1 MQTIVVPLGERTY
14 SIHIGSGL
22 LTKPEL
28 LLSNLVRPRVA
39 IVSNQCVAALY
50 LNKLTTTLESAGVRV
65 LPIILPDGE
74 RHKNLETLNQI
85 FGALL
90 ADRCDRK
97 TTIIALGGGVVGDL
111 AGFAAA
117 TYQRGIPF
125 VQVPT
130 TLLAQVDSSVG
141 GKTGVNHPLGKNMIG
156 AFYQPQVVIADT
168 DTLST
173 LPTREFSAG
182 LAEVI
187 KYGLIRDLPFLE
199 WLEQQMDGLMARDP
213 VALVEAIARS
223 CTNKAAIV
231 GQDERDAGVRALLNF
246 GHTFGHAIEAAMGY
260 GTWLHGEAVAAG
272 MVLAA
277 RLSARLGYLDRADVQ
292 RIASLL
298 RRAKLPTEAPEISV
312 DRFIE
317 LMAVDKK
324 VDSGKINFVLLRQP
338 GDAFVTGDVPELLL
352 RGVLAGQA
360 ATHA

>member
-1 MQTIVVPLGERTY
+1 MQTIVVALGERSY
-14 SIHIGSGL
+14 PIHIGNAL
-22 LTKPEL
+22 LAQPEL
-28 LLSNLVRPRVA
+28 LLSHLVRPRVA

-50 LNKLTTTLESAGVRV
+50 LKKFTTTLESVGIRV
-65 LPIILPDGE
+65 VPIILPDGE
-74 RHKNLETLNQI
+74 RHKNLDTLNLI

-97 TTIIALGGGVVGDL
+97 TTLVALGGGVVGDL

-125 VQVPT
+125 AQVPT

-156 AFYQPQVVIADT
+156 AFYQPQVVIIDT
-168 DTLST
+168 DALAT
-173 LPTREFSAG
+173 LPAKEFSAG
-182 LAEVI
+182 LAEVV

-199 WLEQQMDGLMARDP
+199 WLEQRMDALMARDP
-213 VALVEAIARS
+213 AALEEAIARS
-223 CTNKAAIV
+223 CANKAEIV
-231 GQDERDAGVRALLNF
+231 TQDEREAGLRALLNF

-277 RLSARLGYLDRADVQ
+277 RLSERLGYLDRSAVQ
-292 RIASLL
+292 RVITLL
-298 RRAKLPTEAPEISV
+298 KRAGLPVEAPAISV
-312 DRFIE
+312 DRFIA

-324 VDSGKINFVLLRQP
+324 VDSGKITFVLLRHP
-338 GDAFVTGDVPELLL
+338 GNAFVAGDVPDLLL
-352 RGVLAGQA
+352 REVLAGRT